1 MTSVSKG
8 FDEENPPRHQV
19 RVLTNELWRDVWKVL
34 ARTLAKRYSLAHL
47 FHSCLVPLLSH
58 S

>member
-8 FDEENPPRHQV
+8 FDEENPPRYQV
-19 RVLTNELWRDVWKVL
+19 HVLANELWRDVWKAL
-34 ARTLAKRYSLAHL
+34 ARKLAKRYSLAHL